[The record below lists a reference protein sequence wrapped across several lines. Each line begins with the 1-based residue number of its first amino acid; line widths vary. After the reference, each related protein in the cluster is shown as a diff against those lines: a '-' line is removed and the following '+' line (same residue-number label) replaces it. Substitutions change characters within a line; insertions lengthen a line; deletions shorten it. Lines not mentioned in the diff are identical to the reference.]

1 MGSPS
6 EKGSEV
12 GRPSLVRRRDAST
25 PLAAVRALGVMRQ
38 DVVVVGFRGMLCR
51 EGREDGRVGNLNRV
65 DKEDAVFVRDKVVC
79 DDADE
84 RPQTPRRRQE

>member
-1 MGSPS
+1 
-6 EKGSEV
+6 
-12 GRPSLVRRRDAST
+12 
-25 PLAAVRALGVMRQ
+25 
-38 DVVVVGFRGMLCR
+38 MLCR

-84 RPQTPRRRQE
+84 GPQTPRRRQE